1 MSLIHGRSP
10 WPYRGGSLSRAAIFS
25 RHGYRASA
33 AASSR
38 EDPLALS
45 SVASAIG
52 DADELA
58 RISGRIVSAQPAGQ
72 IHELFD
78 ALSGQSLD
86 EEPAMK

>member
-1 MSLIHGRSP
+1 
-10 WPYRGGSLSRAAIFS
+10 
-25 RHGYRASA
+25 
-33 AASSR
+33 
-38 EDPLALS
+38 LALS